1 MKNEG
6 RQIIE
11 VNPLYLMEH
20 SVLEN
25 IPRLAPDQLES
36 LRESIARRGLM
47 EPLDVVPNPEHEGAY
62 LIIDG
67 RHRFE
72 ILRKANQPIPCI
84 VHAEKDP
91 LDFAIDK
98 AVQGR
103 QLTKSGVVL
112 MLFLNHPDLADKRAR
127 ALRTKAGVEPPER
140 FRTFSSLAEKY
151 RVPPEYFYALAEIK
165 DHADEEKWEV
175 AKHKILVDEICIPR
189 VRSAMEGA
197 ELTKGKKR
205 ADTNFARI
213 AVVYPGSLKSVFEKW
228 GKFKWSGQY
237 AEETAAAKFREA
249 YAVLPE
255 AHRGWIQEC
264 MPTWPVHERKAAI
277 KALTESLKCSAKKV

>member
-1 MKNEG
+1 
-6 RQIIE
+6 
-11 VNPLYLMEH
+11 MEH

-84 VHAEKDP
+84 VSNEKDP

-127 ALRTKAGVEPPER
+127 AARTKAGVEPLDSIKTYADIA
-140 FRTFSSLAEKY
+140 RTY
-151 RVPPEYFYALAEIK
+151 RVPPEYFTKLASIHDRCTDEEWEEVKIGIFQKDSAITALNAGSYGRDACKGKRRTSPHYHALARASLATVANAFGHWGEIK
-165 DHADEEKWEV
+165 LATEKQRLDMEKRILTALTVMPDEVKGYQIGVIVEKWHLN
-175 AKHKILVDEICIPR
+175 HKAALFNQLKV
-189 VRSAMEGA
+189 
-197 ELTKGKKR
+197 
-205 ADTNFARI
+205 RI
-213 AVVYPGSLKSVFEKW
+213 AK
-228 GKFKWSGQY
+228 
-237 AEETAAAKFREA
+237 
-249 YAVLPE
+249 
-255 AHRGWIQEC
+255 
-264 MPTWPVHERKAAI
+264 ERKEQR
-277 KALTESLKCSAKKV
+277 KGEVK